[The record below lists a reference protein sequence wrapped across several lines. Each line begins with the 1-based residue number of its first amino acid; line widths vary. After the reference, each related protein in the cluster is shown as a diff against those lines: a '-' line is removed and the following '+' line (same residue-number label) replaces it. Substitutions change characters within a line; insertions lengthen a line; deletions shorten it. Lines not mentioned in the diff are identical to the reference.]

1 MLEES
6 AKSDVSSPICIPNK
20 TILCLVYKSFATH
33 QIYNIS
39 YIRHLYNKSSICNT
53 QTLHLTSD
61 TVTDK
66 SPICKPKVMLEGS
79 VKSDVILTL
88 PSNITFG
95 DVTQIEEDFV

>member
-20 TILCLVYKSFATH
+20 TLLCLVYKSFATH

-61 TVTDK
+61 TVT
-66 SPICKPKVMLEGS
+66 SPKVMLEGS

-88 PSNITFG
+88 PLL
-95 DVTQIEEDFV
+95 QIEEDFV